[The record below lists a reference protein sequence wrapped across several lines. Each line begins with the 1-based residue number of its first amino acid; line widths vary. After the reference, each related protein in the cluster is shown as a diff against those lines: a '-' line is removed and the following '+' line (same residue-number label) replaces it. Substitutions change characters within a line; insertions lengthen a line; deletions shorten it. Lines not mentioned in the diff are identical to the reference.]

1 MAAREKL
8 YVVYGA
14 GSDAVGLVQQVT
26 RPIADA
32 RANIVD
38 MRQDV
43 LHGLFTLFMLVDL
56 AESTVSPEQ
65 FRALVATIGEET
77 GLSLAVDPY
86 QPVPRRS
93 DRRSLLVILVGG
105 DKPGV
110 IARTSALLS
119 SYRVNIEF
127 MRTVARAGVF
137 LMELHADIT
146 NAALPLE
153 NLEAALIEA
162 MRALEIRALFQS
174 EDVFN
179 KKKRV
184 VCFDIGASLIA
195 ADTLGQI
202 LGQAGIAADELRALY
217 GPPRARAS
225 VEAAAARL
233 EGLPIEIAKRIGD
246 TMTVAPDSIELIET
260 LKTMGYKTLVISS
273 AFQFCTEPLARKAA
287 LDACYGYRASVN
299 DDAQAFTGAISPHHD
314 PQDRRRILGG
324 FLQREGIAEEDVT
337 MLGDAESAGRG
348 TPGIRIDFDMK
359 ALLDYYN
366 QRVIGR
372 EQLIGLLGSFGVP
385 RL

>member
-1 MAAREKL
+1 MAARAKL
-8 YVVYGA
+8 FVVYGA
-14 GSDAVGLVQQVT
+14 GSDAVGLVQQIT
-26 RPIADA
+26 RPMAEA
-32 RANIVD
+32 GANIVD

-43 LHGLFTLFMLVDL
+43 LHGLFTVFMLVDL
-56 AESTVSPEQ
+56 AEATLSPEQ
-65 FRALVATIGEET
+65 FRALVSAIGEET
-77 GLSLAVDPY
+77 GLSLAVDTY

-119 SYRVNIEF
+119 SYRVNIEL
-127 MRTVARAGVF
+127 MRTVARSGVF

-153 NLEAALIEA
+153 NLQAALIDA
-162 MRALEIRALFQS
+162 MRALDIRALFQS
-174 EDVFN
+174 ADVFN

-184 VCFDIGASLIA
+184 VCFDIGGSLIPA
-195 ADTLGQI
+195 ETFRQVLE
-202 LGQAGIAADELRALY
+202 QAGIAADELRALY
-217 GPPRARAS
+217 APERARAS

-233 EGLPIEIAKRIGD
+233 EGLPTEIAKRIGE
-246 TMTVAPDSIELIET
+246 TMTVTPDSIELVET
-260 LKTMGYKTLVISS
+260 LKTMGYKILVLST

-314 PQDRRRILGG
+314 PQDRRRLLGG

-337 MLGDAESAGRG
+337 MLGDEVAAGEG
-348 TPGIRIDFDMK
+348 TPGIRIEFDMK
-359 ALLDYYN
+359 AVLDYFN
-366 QRVIGR
+366 QRCIGR
-372 EQLIGLLGSFGVP
+372 GQLVGLLGSFGVP

>member
-233 EGLPIEIAKRIGD
+233 EGLPTEIAKRIGD
-246 TMTVAPDSIELIET
+246 TMTVAPDSIELVET
-260 LKTMGYKTLVISS
+260 LKTMGYKTLVIST

-337 MLGDAESAGRG
+337 VLGDAESAGRG

>member
-1 MAAREKL
+1 
-8 YVVYGA
+8 
-14 GSDAVGLVQQVT
+14 
-26 RPIADA
+26 
-32 RANIVD
+32 
-38 MRQDV
+38 
-43 LHGLFTLFMLVDL
+43 
-56 AESTVSPEQ
+56 VSPEQ

-233 EGLPIEIAKRIGD
+233 EGLPTEIAKRIGD
-246 TMTVAPDSIELIET
+246 TMTVAPDSIELVET
-260 LKTMGYKTLVISS
+260 LKTMGYKTLVIST

-337 MLGDAESAGRG
+337 VLGDAEAAGRG

>member
-14 GSDAVGLVQQVT
+14 GSDAVGLVEQVT

-233 EGLPIEIAKRIGD
+233 EGLPTEIAKRIGD
-246 TMTVAPDSIELIET
+246 TMTVAPDSIELVET
-260 LKTMGYKTLVISS
+260 LKTMGYKTLVIST

>member
-8 YVVYGA
+8 YAVYGA
-14 GSDAVGLVQQVT
+14 GSDAVGLVQQIT

-32 RANIVD
+32 HANIVD

-56 AESTVSPEQ
+56 ADSTVSPEQ
-65 FRALVATIGEET
+65 FRALVARIGEET
-77 GLSLAVDPY
+77 GLSLAVDTY
-86 QPVPRRS
+86 LPVPRRA

-146 NAALPLE
+146 NAVLPLE

-162 MRALEIRALFQS
+162 MRALDIRALFQA

-184 VCFDIGASLIA
+184 VCFDIGASLIPP
-195 ADTLGQI
+195 DTLGQI

-217 GPPRARAS
+217 VPARTRAS

-233 EGLPIEIAKRIGD
+233 EGLPTEIAKRIGD
-246 TMTVAPDSIELIET
+246 TMTVTPDSTELVET
-260 LKTMGYKTLVISS
+260 LKTMGYKTLVLST

-287 LDACYGYRASVN
+287 LDGCYGYRASVN

-337 MLGDAESAGRG
+337 LLGDESSAGRG

-359 ALLDYYN
+359 ALLDFYN
-366 QRVIGR
+366 QRCFGR
-372 EQLIGLLGSFGVP
+372 EQLVGLLGSFGVP

>member
-14 GSDAVGLVQQVT
+14 GSDAVGLVQQIT

-56 AESTVSPEQ
+56 AESTLAPEQ
-65 FRALVATIGEET
+65 FKALIAAIGDET
-77 GLSLAVDPY
+77 GLSLAADNY

-93 DRRSLLVILVGG
+93 DRRSLLVILVGR

-119 SYRVNIEF
+119 NYRVNIEF

-162 MRALEIRALFQS
+162 MRAMDIRALFQA

-184 VCFDIGASLIA
+184 VCFDIGGSLIPGEIFRQV
-195 ADTLGQI
+195 LE
-202 LGQAGIAADELRALY
+202 QAGITAGELQALY
-217 GPPRARAS
+217 APQRVRAS

-233 EGLPIEIAKRIGD
+233 EGLPTEIAKRIGE
-246 TMTVAPDSIELIET
+246 TMAVTPDSIELVET
-260 LKTMGYKTLVISS
+260 LKTMGYKILVLST
-273 AFQFCTEPLARKAA
+273 AFQFCTESLARKAA

-337 MLGDAESAGRG
+337 VLGDEAAGAAG
-348 TPGIRIDFDMK
+348 TPGIRIEFDMK

-366 QRVIGR
+366 QRCIGR
-372 EQLIGLLGSFGVP
+372 EQLVGLLGSFGVP

>member
-1 MAAREKL
+1 MAARAKL

-14 GSDAVGLVQQVT
+14 GGDAVGLVQQIT

-32 RANIVD
+32 GANVVD

-43 LHGLFTLFMLVDL
+43 LHGLFTVFMLVDL
-56 AESTVSPEQ
+56 ATSALSGEQ
-65 FRALVATIGEET
+65 FRALVAAIGEET
-77 GLSLAVDPY
+77 GLALAVDTC

-119 SYRVNIEF
+119 SYRVNIEL
-127 MRTVARAGVF
+127 MRTVARSGVF

-153 NLEAALIEA
+153 NLEAALTDA
-162 MRALEIRALFQS
+162 MRALDIRALFQA

-184 VCFDIGASLIA
+184 VCFDIGGSLIPA
-195 ADTLGQI
+195 ETFRQVLE
-202 LGQAGIAADELRALY
+202 QAGIAADELRALY
-217 GPPRARAS
+217 APQRARAS

-233 EGLPIEIAKRIGD
+233 EGLPTEIAKRIGE
-246 TMTVAPDSIELIET
+246 TMTVTPDSIELVET
-260 LKTMGYKTLVISS
+260 LKTMGYKTLVLST

-314 PQDRRRILGG
+314 PQDRRRLLGG
-324 FLQREGIAEEDVT
+324 FLQREGIAEEDAT
-337 MLGDAESAGRG
+337 LLGDEVAAGAG
-348 TPGIRIDFDMK
+348 TPGIRIEFDMK

-366 QRVIGR
+366 QRCIGR
-372 EQLIGLLGSFGVP
+372 EQLVGLLGSFGVP

>member
-195 ADTLGQI
+195 AGTLGQI

-233 EGLPIEIAKRIGD
+233 EGLPTEIAKR
-246 TMTVAPDSIELIET
+246 
-260 LKTMGYKTLVISS
+260 S
-273 AFQFCTEPLARKAA
+273 ATR
-287 LDACYGYRASVN
+287 
-299 DDAQAFTGAISPHHD
+299 
-314 PQDRRRILGG
+314 
-324 FLQREGIAEEDVT
+324 
-337 MLGDAESAGRG
+337 
-348 TPGIRIDFDMK
+348 
-359 ALLDYYN
+359 
-366 QRVIGR
+366 
-372 EQLIGLLGSFGVP
+372 
-385 RL
+385 

>member
-8 YVVYGA
+8 FVVYGA
-14 GSDAVGLVQQVT
+14 GSDAVGLVQQIT

-32 RANIVD
+32 HANVVD

-56 AESTVSPEQ
+56 AGATVSPEQ
-65 FRALVATIGEET
+65 FQRLVAGIADET
-77 GLSLAVDPY
+77 GLSLAVAPY

-93 DRRSLLVILVGG
+93 DRRTLLVVLVGG

-137 LMELHADIT
+137 LMELHADVT
-146 NAALPLE
+146 HAALPLE
-153 NLEAALIEA
+153 NLEAALVEA
-162 MRALEIRALFQS
+162 MRALEIHALFQS

-184 VCFDIGASLIA
+184 VCFDIGASLIP
-195 ADTLGQI
+195 DETLGHV
-202 LGQAGIAADELRALY
+202 LLQAGLDAGELRTLY
-217 GPPRARAS
+217 APDRARGS
-225 VEAAAARL
+225 VEAAATRL
-233 EGLPIEIAKRIGD
+233 EGLPTEIAKRIGE
-246 TMTVAPDSIELIET
+246 TMTVTPDSIELVET
-260 LKTMGYKTLVISS
+260 LKTMGYKVLVLST

-299 DDAQAFTGAISPHHD
+299 DDAQTFTGAISPHHD
-314 PQDRRRILGG
+314 PQDRRRVLGG

-337 MLGDAESAGRG
+337 VLGDQVSAGAG

-366 QRVIGR
+366 QRCMGR
-372 EQLIGLLGSFGVP
+372 DQLIGLLGGFGVP
-385 RL
+385 RV

>member
-1 MAAREKL
+1 MAARAKL
-8 YVVYGA
+8 FVVYGA
-14 GSDAVGLVQQVT
+14 GSDAVGLVQQIT
-26 RPIADA
+26 RPMAEA
-32 RANIVD
+32 GANIVD

-43 LHGLFTLFMLVDL
+43 LHGLFTVFMLVDL
-56 AESTVSPEQ
+56 AEATLSPEQ
-65 FRALVATIGEET
+65 FRALVSAIGEET
-77 GLSLAVDPY
+77 GLSLAVDTY

-119 SYRVNIEF
+119 SYRVNIEL
-127 MRTVARAGVF
+127 MRTVARSGVF

-153 NLEAALIEA
+153 NLQAALIDA
-162 MRALEIRALFQS
+162 MRALDIRALFQS
-174 EDVFN
+174 ADVFN

-184 VCFDIGASLIA
+184 VCFDIGGSLIPA
-195 ADTLGQI
+195 ETFRQVLE
-202 LGQAGIAADELRALY
+202 QAGIAADELRALY
-217 GPPRARAS
+217 APERARAS

-233 EGLPIEIAKRIGD
+233 EGLPTEIAKRIGE
-246 TMTVAPDSIELIET
+246 TMTVTPDSIELVET
-260 LKTMGYKTLVISS
+260 LKTMGYKILVLST

-299 DDAQAFTGAISPHHD
+299 EDAQAFTGAISPHHD
-314 PQDRRRILGG
+314 PQDRRRLLGG

-337 MLGDAESAGRG
+337 MLGDEVAAGEG
-348 TPGIRIDFDMK
+348 TPGIRIEFDMK
-359 ALLDYYN
+359 AVLDYFN
-366 QRVIGR
+366 QRCIGR
-372 EQLIGLLGSFGVP
+372 GQLVGLLGSFGVP

>member
-1 MAAREKL
+1 MAARAKL
-8 YVVYGA
+8 FVVYGA
-14 GSDAVGLVQQVT
+14 GSDAVGLVQQIT
-26 RPIADA
+26 RPMAEA
-32 RANIVD
+32 GANIVD

-43 LHGLFTLFMLVDL
+43 LHGLFTVFMLVDL
-56 AESTVSPEQ
+56 AEATLSPEQ
-65 FRALVATIGEET
+65 FRALVSAIGEET
-77 GLSLAVDPY
+77 GLSLAVDTY

-119 SYRVNIEF
+119 SYRVNIEL
-127 MRTVARAGVF
+127 MRTVARSGVF

-153 NLEAALIEA
+153 NLQAALIDA
-162 MRALEIRALFQS
+162 MRALDIRALFQS
-174 EDVFN
+174 ADVFN

-184 VCFDIGASLIA
+184 VCFDIGGSLIPA
-195 ADTLGQI
+195 ETFRQVLE
-202 LGQAGIAADELRALY
+202 QAGIAADELRALY
-217 GPPRARAS
+217 APQRARAS

-233 EGLPIEIAKRIGD
+233 EGLPTEIAKRIGE
-246 TMTVAPDSIELIET
+246 TMTVTPDSIELVET
-260 LKTMGYKTLVISS
+260 LKTMGYKILVLST

-314 PQDRRRILGG
+314 PQDRRRLLGG

-337 MLGDAESAGRG
+337 LLGDEVAAGEG
-348 TPGIRIDFDMK
+348 TPGIRIEFDMK
-359 ALLDYYN
+359 AVLDYFN
-366 QRVIGR
+366 QRCIGR
-372 EQLIGLLGSFGVP
+372 GQLVGLLGSFGVP

>member
-1 MAAREKL
+1 MAARAKL

-14 GSDAVGLVQQVT
+14 GSDAVGLVQQLT

-32 RANIVD
+32 GANVVD

-43 LHGLFTLFMLVDL
+43 LHGLFTVFMLVDL
-56 AESTVSPEQ
+56 ATSALSGEQ
-65 FRALVATIGEET
+65 FRALVAAIGEET
-77 GLSLAVDPY
+77 GLALAVDTC

-119 SYRVNIEF
+119 SYRVNIEL
-127 MRTVARAGVF
+127 MRTVARSGVF

-153 NLEAALIEA
+153 NLEAALTDA
-162 MRALEIRALFQS
+162 MRALDIRALFQA

-184 VCFDIGASLIA
+184 VCFDIGGSLIPA
-195 ADTLGQI
+195 ETFRQVLEQS
-202 LGQAGIAADELRALY
+202 GIAADELRALY
-217 GPPRARAS
+217 APQRARAS

-233 EGLPIEIAKRIGD
+233 EGLPTEIAKRIGE
-246 TMTVAPDSIELIET
+246 TMTVTPDSIELVET
-260 LKTMGYKTLVISS
+260 LKTMGYKTLVLST

-314 PQDRRRILGG
+314 PQDRRRLLGG
-324 FLQREGIAEEDVT
+324 FLQREGIAEEDAT
-337 MLGDAESAGRG
+337 LLGDEVAAGAG
-348 TPGIRIDFDMK
+348 TPGIRIEFDMK

-366 QRVIGR
+366 QRCIGR
-372 EQLIGLLGSFGVP
+372 EQLVGLLGSFGVP

>member
-1 MAAREKL
+1 MAARAKL
-8 YVVYGA
+8 FVVYGA
-14 GSDAVGLVQQVT
+14 GSDAVGLVQQIT
-26 RPIADA
+26 RPMAEA
-32 RANIVD
+32 GANIVD

-43 LHGLFTLFMLVDL
+43 LHGLFTVFMLVDL
-56 AESTVSPEQ
+56 AEATLSPEQ
-65 FRALVATIGEET
+65 FRALVSAIGEET
-77 GLSLAVDPY
+77 GLSLAVDTY

-119 SYRVNIEF
+119 SYRVNIEL
-127 MRTVARAGVF
+127 MRTVARSGVF

-153 NLEAALIEA
+153 NLQAALIDA
-162 MRALEIRALFQS
+162 MRALDIRALFQS
-174 EDVFN
+174 ADVFN

-184 VCFDIGASLIA
+184 VCFDIGGSLIPA
-195 ADTLGQI
+195 ETFRQVLE
-202 LGQAGIAADELRALY
+202 QAGIAADELRALY
-217 GPPRARAS
+217 APQRARAS

-233 EGLPIEIAKRIGD
+233 EGLPSEIAKRIGE
-246 TMTVAPDSIELIET
+246 TMTVTPDSIELVET
-260 LKTMGYKTLVISS
+260 LKTMGYKILVLST

-314 PQDRRRILGG
+314 PQDRRRLLGG

-337 MLGDAESAGRG
+337 MLGDEVAAGEW
-348 TPGIRIDFDMK
+348 TPGIRIEFDMK
-359 ALLDYYN
+359 AVLDYFN
-366 QRVIGR
+366 QRCIGR
-372 EQLIGLLGSFGVP
+372 GQLVGLLGSFGVP

>member
-1 MAAREKL
+1 MAARAKL
-8 YVVYGA
+8 FVVYGA
-14 GSDAVGLVQQVT
+14 GSDAVGLVQQIT
-26 RPIADA
+26 RPMAEA
-32 RANIVD
+32 GANIVD

-43 LHGLFTLFMLVDL
+43 LHGLFTVFMLVDL
-56 AESTVSPEQ
+56 AEATLSPEQ
-65 FRALVATIGEET
+65 FRALVSAIGEET
-77 GLSLAVDPY
+77 GLSLAVDTY

-119 SYRVNIEF
+119 SYRVNIEL
-127 MRTVARAGVF
+127 MRTVARSGVF

-153 NLEAALIEA
+153 NLQAALIDA
-162 MRALEIRALFQS
+162 MRALDIRALFQS
-174 EDVFN
+174 ADVFN

-184 VCFDIGASLIA
+184 VCFDIGGSLIP
-195 ADTLGQI
+195 ADTFRQVLE
-202 LGQAGIAADELRALY
+202 QAGIAADELRALY
-217 GPPRARAS
+217 APQRARAS

-233 EGLPIEIAKRIGD
+233 EGLPTEIAKRIGE
-246 TMTVAPDSIELIET
+246 TMTVTPDSIELVET
-260 LKTMGYKTLVISS
+260 LKTMGYKILVLST

-314 PQDRRRILGG
+314 PQDRRRLLGG

-337 MLGDAESAGRG
+337 LLGDEVAAGEG
-348 TPGIRIDFDMK
+348 TPGIRIEFDMK
-359 ALLDYYN
+359 AVLDYFN
-366 QRVIGR
+366 QRCIGR
-372 EQLIGLLGSFGVP
+372 GQLVGLLGSFGVP

>member
-1 MAAREKL
+1 MAARAKL
-8 YVVYGA
+8 FVVYGA
-14 GSDAVGLVQQVT
+14 GSDAVGLVQQIT
-26 RPIADA
+26 RPMAEA
-32 RANIVD
+32 GANIVD

-43 LHGLFTLFMLVDL
+43 LHGLFTVFMLVDL
-56 AESTVSPEQ
+56 AEATLSPEQ
-65 FRALVATIGEET
+65 FRALVSAIGEET
-77 GLSLAVDPY
+77 GLSLAVDTY

-119 SYRVNIEF
+119 SYRVNIEL
-127 MRTVARAGVF
+127 MRTVARSGVF

-153 NLEAALIEA
+153 NLQAALIDA
-162 MRALEIRALFQS
+162 MRALDIRALFQS
-174 EDVFN
+174 ADVFN

-184 VCFDIGASLIA
+184 VCFDIGGSLIPA
-195 ADTLGQI
+195 ETFRQVLE
-202 LGQAGIAADELRALY
+202 QAGIAADELRALY
-217 GPPRARAS
+217 APQRARAS

-233 EGLPIEIAKRIGD
+233 EGLPTEIAKRIGE
-246 TMTVAPDSIELIET
+246 TMTVTPDSIELVET
-260 LKTMGYKTLVISS
+260 LKTMGYKILVLST

-314 PQDRRRILGG
+314 PQDRRRLLGG

-337 MLGDAESAGRG
+337 ILGDEVAAGEG
-348 TPGIRIDFDMK
+348 TPGIRIEFDMK
-359 ALLDYYN
+359 AVLDYFN
-366 QRVIGR
+366 QRCIGR
-372 EQLIGLLGSFGVP
+372 GQLVGLLGSFGVP

>member
-14 GSDAVGLVQQVT
+14 GPDAVGLVQQIT
-26 RPIADA
+26 HPIADA
-32 RANIVD
+32 RANVVD

-56 AESTVSPEQ
+56 TESALSAEQ
-65 FRALVATIGEET
+65 FRAVVAAIGEET
-77 GLSLAVDPY
+77 GLSLAVDNY

-93 DRRSLLVILVGG
+93 DRRSLLVVLVGG

-127 MRTVARAGVF
+127 MRTVARSGVF

-146 NAALPLE
+146 HAALPLE
-153 NLEAALIEA
+153 NLEAALSEA
-162 MRALEIRALFQS
+162 MRAMDIRALFQS

-184 VCFDIGASLIA
+184 VCFDIGASLIP

-202 LGQAGIAADELRALY
+202 LGQAGIAQDELRALY
-217 GPPRARAS
+217 APAQARAS

-233 EGLPIEIAKRIGD
+233 EGLPTEIAKRIGE
-246 TMTVAPDSIELIET
+246 TITVTPDSIELVET
-260 LKTMGYKTLVISS
+260 LKTMGYKILVLST
-273 AFQFCTEPLARKAA
+273 AFQFCTESLAHKAA

-337 MLGDAESAGRG
+337 VLGDEASAGRG

-366 QRVIGR
+366 QRCIGR

-385 RL
+385 RV

>member
-1 MAAREKL
+1 MAARAKL
-8 YVVYGA
+8 FVVYGA
-14 GSDAVGLVQQVT
+14 GSDAVGLVQQIT
-26 RPIADA
+26 RPMAEA
-32 RANIVD
+32 GANIVD

-43 LHGLFTLFMLVDL
+43 LHGLFTVFMLVDL
-56 AESTVSPEQ
+56 AEATLSPEQ
-65 FRALVATIGEET
+65 FRALVSAIGEET
-77 GLSLAVDPY
+77 GLSLAVDTY

-119 SYRVNIEF
+119 SYRVNIEL
-127 MRTVARAGVF
+127 MRTVARSGVF

-153 NLEAALIEA
+153 NLQAALIDA
-162 MRALEIRALFQS
+162 MRALDIRALFQS
-174 EDVFN
+174 ADVFN

-184 VCFDIGASLIA
+184 VCFDIGGSLIPA
-195 ADTLGQI
+195 ETFRQVLE
-202 LGQAGIAADELRALY
+202 QAGIAADELRALY
-217 GPPRARAS
+217 APERARAS

-233 EGLPIEIAKRIGD
+233 EGLPTEIAKRIGE
-246 TMTVAPDSIELIET
+246 TMTVTPDSIELVET
-260 LKTMGYKTLVISS
+260 LKTMGYKILVLST

-314 PQDRRRILGG
+314 PQDRRRLLGG

-337 MLGDAESAGRG
+337 MLGDEVAAGEW
-348 TPGIRIDFDMK
+348 TPGIRIEFDMK
-359 ALLDYYN
+359 AVLDYFN
-366 QRVIGR
+366 QRCIGR
-372 EQLIGLLGSFGVP
+372 GQLVGLLGSFGVP

>member
-86 QPVPRRS
+86 QPVPRSS
-93 DRRSLLVILVGG
+93 DRRNLLVILVGG

-202 LGQAGIAADELRALY
+202 LGQAGVAADELRALY
-217 GPPRARAS
+217 GPPRVRAS

-233 EGLPIEIAKRIGD
+233 EGLPTEIAKRIGD
-246 TMTVAPDSIELIET
+246 TMTVAPDSIELVET
-260 LKTMGYKTLVISS
+260 LKTMGYKTLVIST

-299 DDAQAFTGAISPHHD
+299 DDAQTFTGAISPHHD

-337 MLGDAESAGRG
+337 VLGDAESAGRG

>member
-56 AESTVSPEQ
+56 ADSTVSPEQ

-162 MRALEIRALFQS
+162 MRTLEIRALFQS

-233 EGLPIEIAKRIGD
+233 EGLPTEIAKRIGD
-246 TMTVAPDSIELIET
+246 TMTVAPDSIELVET
-260 LKTMGYKTLVISS
+260 LKTMGYKTLVIST

-337 MLGDAESAGRG
+337 VLGDAEAAGRG

>member
-1 MAAREKL
+1 MAARAKL
-8 YVVYGA
+8 FVVYGA
-14 GSDAVGLVQQVT
+14 GSDAVGLVQQIT
-26 RPIADA
+26 RPMAEA
-32 RANIVD
+32 GANIVD

-43 LHGLFTLFMLVDL
+43 LHGLFTVFMLVDL
-56 AESTVSPEQ
+56 AEATLSPEQ
-65 FRALVATIGEET
+65 FRALVSAIGEET
-77 GLSLAVDPY
+77 GLSLAVDTY
-86 QPVPRRS
+86 QPVPRSS

-119 SYRVNIEF
+119 SYRVNIEL
-127 MRTVARAGVF
+127 MRTVARSGVF

-153 NLEAALIEA
+153 NLQAALIDA
-162 MRALEIRALFQS
+162 MRALDIRALFQS
-174 EDVFN
+174 ADVFN

-184 VCFDIGASLIA
+184 VCFDIGGSLIPA
-195 ADTLGQI
+195 ETFRQVLE
-202 LGQAGIAADELRALY
+202 QAGIAADELRALY
-217 GPPRARAS
+217 APQRARAS

-233 EGLPIEIAKRIGD
+233 EGLPTEIAKRIGE
-246 TMTVAPDSIELIET
+246 TMTVTPDSIELVET
-260 LKTMGYKTLVISS
+260 LKTMGYKILVLST

-314 PQDRRRILGG
+314 PQDRRRLLGG

-337 MLGDAESAGRG
+337 LLGDEVAAGEG
-348 TPGIRIDFDMK
+348 TPGIRIEFDMK
-359 ALLDYYN
+359 AVLDYFN
-366 QRVIGR
+366 QRCIGR
-372 EQLIGLLGSFGVP
+372 GQLVGLLGSFGVP

>member
-233 EGLPIEIAKRIGD
+233 EGLPTEIAKRIGD
-246 TMTVAPDSIELIET
+246 TMTVAPDSIELVET
-260 LKTMGYKTLVISS
+260 LKTMGYKTLVIST

-337 MLGDAESAGRG
+337 VLGDAESAGRG

-385 RL
+385 HL

>member
-14 GSDAVGLVQQVT
+14 GSDAVGLVEQVT

-86 QPVPRRS
+86 QPIPRRS
-93 DRRSLLVILVGG
+93 DRRNLLVILVGG

-217 GPPRARAS
+217 GPPRVRAS

-233 EGLPIEIAKRIGD
+233 EGLPTEIAKRIGD
-246 TMTVAPDSIELIET
+246 TMTVAPDSIELVET
-260 LKTMGYKTLVISS
+260 LKTMGYKTLVIST
-273 AFQFCTEPLARKAA
+273 AFQFCTEALARKAA

-372 EQLIGLLGSFGVP
+372 EQLIGVLGSFGVP

>member
-56 AESTVSPEQ
+56 ADSTVSPEQ

-153 NLEAALIEA
+153 NLEAALVEA

-217 GPPRARAS
+217 GPPRVRAS

-233 EGLPIEIAKRIGD
+233 EGLPTEIAKRIGD
-246 TMTVAPDSIELIET
+246 TMTVAPDSIELVET
-260 LKTMGYKTLVISS
+260 LKTMGYKTLVIST

-337 MLGDAESAGRG
+337 VLGDAESAGRG

-366 QRVIGR
+366 QRCIGR

>member
-1 MAAREKL
+1 MAARAKL
-8 YVVYGA
+8 FVVYGA
-14 GSDAVGLVQQVT
+14 GSDAVGLVQQIT
-26 RPIADA
+26 RPMAEA
-32 RANIVD
+32 GANIVD

-43 LHGLFTLFMLVDL
+43 LHGLFTVFMLVDL
-56 AESTVSPEQ
+56 AEATLSPEQ
-65 FRALVATIGEET
+65 FRALVSAIGEET
-77 GLSLAVDPY
+77 GLSLAVDTY

-119 SYRVNIEF
+119 SYRVNIEL
-127 MRTVARAGVF
+127 MRTVARSGVF

-153 NLEAALIEA
+153 NLQAALIDA
-162 MRALEIRALFQS
+162 MRALDIRALFQS
-174 EDVFN
+174 ADVFN

-184 VCFDIGASLIA
+184 VCFDIGGSLIPA
-195 ADTLGQI
+195 ETFRQVLE
-202 LGQAGIAADELRALY
+202 QAGIAADELRALY
-217 GPPRARAS
+217 APERARAS

-233 EGLPIEIAKRIGD
+233 EGLPTEIAKRIGE
-246 TMTVAPDSIELIET
+246 TMAVTPDSIELVET
-260 LKTMGYKTLVISS
+260 LKTMGYKILVLST

-314 PQDRRRILGG
+314 PQDRRRLLGG

-337 MLGDAESAGRG
+337 MLGDEVAAGEG
-348 TPGIRIDFDMK
+348 TPGIRIEFDMK
-359 ALLDYYN
+359 AVLDYFN
-366 QRVIGR
+366 QRCIGR
-372 EQLIGLLGSFGVP
+372 GQLVGLLGSFGVP

>member
-1 MAAREKL
+1 MAARAKL

-14 GSDAVGLVQQVT
+14 GSDAVGLVQQLT

-32 RANIVD
+32 GANVVD

-43 LHGLFTLFMLVDL
+43 LHGLFTVFMLVDL
-56 AESTVSPEQ
+56 ATSALSGEQ
-65 FRALVATIGEET
+65 FRALVAAIGEET
-77 GLSLAVDPY
+77 GLALAVDTC

-119 SYRVNIEF
+119 SYRVNIEL
-127 MRTVARAGVF
+127 MRTVARSGVF

-153 NLEAALIEA
+153 NLEAALTDA
-162 MRALEIRALFQS
+162 MRALDIRALFQA

-184 VCFDIGASLIA
+184 VCFDIGGSLIPA
-195 ADTLGQI
+195 ETFRQL
-202 LGQAGIAADELRALY
+202 LEQAGIAADELRALY
-217 GPPRARAS
+217 APQRARAS

-233 EGLPIEIAKRIGD
+233 EGLPTEIAKRIGE
-246 TMTVAPDSIELIET
+246 TMTVTPDSIELVET
-260 LKTMGYKTLVISS
+260 LKTMGYKTLVLST

-314 PQDRRRILGG
+314 PQDRRRLLGG
-324 FLQREGIAEEDVT
+324 FLQREGIAEEDAT
-337 MLGDAESAGRG
+337 LLGDEVAAGAG
-348 TPGIRIDFDMK
+348 TPGIRIEFDMK

-366 QRVIGR
+366 QRCIGR
-372 EQLIGLLGSFGVP
+372 EQLVGLLGSFGVP

>member
-153 NLEAALIEA
+153 NLQAALIEA

-233 EGLPIEIAKRIGD
+233 EGLPTEIAKRIGD
-246 TMTVAPDSIELIET
+246 TMTVAPDSIELVET
-260 LKTMGYKTLVISS
+260 LKTMGYKTLVIST

-337 MLGDAESAGRG
+337 VLGDAEAAGRG

>member
-56 AESTVSPEQ
+56 ADSTVSPEQ

-153 NLEAALIEA
+153 NLEAALVEA

-217 GPPRARAS
+217 SPPRVRAS

-233 EGLPIEIAKRIGD
+233 EGLPTEIAKRIGD
-246 TMTVAPDSIELIET
+246 TMTVAPDSIELVET
-260 LKTMGYKTLVISS
+260 LKTMGYKTLVIST

-337 MLGDAESAGRG
+337 VLGDAEAAGRG

-366 QRVIGR
+366 QRCIGR